1 MPLAKKK
8 GSTRKKKPAPVI
20 EGKPPEHP
28 QGRSTGNLELIHR
41 LRTYAGRP
49 RAFNSATDLLYE
61 CGNYLHWVENNP
73 LWEEK
78 AFAYQGD
85 VSVHSVA
92 KMRAATID
100 GLLIYLGIAQSTWS
114 SYKNNEEYAM
124 VAEAVEKA
132 IREQKFT
139 GASADLLNANII
151 SRDLGLADKSEQS
164 GPNGGPIET
173 NLNINVSFGKKR

>member
-92 KMRAATID
+92 KMRAATLS
-100 GLLIYLGIAQSTWS
+100 GMCIYIGISMDTWELYRKDPKFS
-114 SYKNNEEYAM
+114 GVIKM
-124 VAEAVEKA
+124 VEEAV
-132 IREQKFT
+132 REQKFT

-151 SRDLGLADKSEQS
+151 ARDLGLADKSEQS